1 MNRLVE
7 PSSHFHH
14 SNHII
19 YLKNNHQQIFTVIF
33 RENEKSVRQKMSAI
47 EKSFKK
53 RRWKKNWPQSNKAAK
68 LLEDA
73 EPQLIKINPKN
84 LIFQLKDRIQNYR
97 LLEKLEDFRKF

>member
-1 MNRLVE
+1 
-7 PSSHFHH
+7 
-14 SNHII
+14 
-19 YLKNNHQQIFTVIF
+19 
-33 RENEKSVRQKMSAI
+33 MSAI